1 MNSIKENIA
10 KKKIFEF
17 CIREFAR
24 AGYANVSIRNISK
37 GAGIS
42 IGAIYYYFSSK
53 EQIGQFLYDKTTE
66 IILNKIRLGIKKA
79 PNDKE
84 ALRSIIYN
92 LFDMSE
98 KEPELM
104 EFILYVKHKEF
115 LPDAPPICSSKPFEF
130 IKNFIKEKIESGVF
144 RDMNI
149 VIASALIMGPIIRII
164 QLRMDNILN
173 DDIRLYTESLLN
185 GIVKSV
191 FKERA

>member
-1 MNSIKENIA
+1 MSSIKENIA

-66 IILNKIRLGIKKA
+66 IILNRIRLGIQKA

-84 ALRSIIYN
+84 ALKSIIYN

-98 KEPELM
+98 KEPHLM

-115 LPDAPPICSSKPFEF
+115 LPNAPPICS
-130 IKNFIKEKIESGVF
+130 
-144 RDMNI
+144 
-149 VIASALIMGPIIRII
+149 
-164 QLRMDNILN
+164 
-173 DDIRLYTESLLN
+173 
-185 GIVKSV
+185 
-191 FKERA
+191 

>member
-1 MNSIKENIA
+1 MSSIKENIA

-98 KEPELM
+98 KEPHLM

-144 RDMNI
+144 RDMDI
-149 VIASALIMGPIIRII
+149 VIASALIMGPVIRII
-164 QLRMDNILN
+164 QLRMDNILKN
-173 DDIRLYTESLLN
+173 DIRLYTKPLLN
-185 GIVKSV
+185 GIVKSI
-191 FKERA
+191 FKKQA

>member
-1 MNSIKENIA
+1 MSSIKENIA

>member
-1 MNSIKENIA
+1 MSSIKENIA

-164 QLRMDNILN
+164 QLRMDNILK

>member
-1 MNSIKENIA
+1 MSSIKENIA

-37 GAGIS
+37 GVGIS

-98 KEPELM
+98 KEPHLM

-144 RDMNI
+144 RDMDI
-149 VIASALIMGPIIRII
+149 VIASALIMGPVIRII
-164 QLRMDNILN
+164 QLRMDNILKN
-173 DDIRLYTESLLN
+173 DIRLYTKPLLN
-185 GIVKSV
+185 GIVKSI
-191 FKERA
+191 FKKQA

>member
-1 MNSIKENIA
+1 MSSIKENIA

-66 IILNKIRLGIKKA
+66 IILNKIRLGIQKA

-98 KEPELM
+98 KEPHLI

-130 IKNFIKEKIESGVF
+130 IKNFIKEKIDSGVF
-144 RDMNI
+144 RDMDI
-149 VIASALIMGPIIRII
+149 VIASALIMGPVIRII
-164 QLRMDNILN
+164 QLRMDNILKN
-173 DDIRLYTESLLN
+173 DIRLYTESLLN
-185 GIVKSV
+185 GIVKSI

>member
-1 MNSIKENIA
+1 MSSIKENIA

-66 IILNKIRLGIKKA
+66 IILNKIRLGIQKA

-98 KEPELM
+98 KEPHLI

-130 IKNFIKEKIESGVF
+130 IKNFIKEKIDSGVF
-144 RDMNI
+144 RDMDI
-149 VIASALIMGPIIRII
+149 VIASALIMGPVIRII
-164 QLRMDNILN
+164 QLRMDSILKN
-173 DDIRLYTESLLN
+173 DIRLYTESLLN
-185 GIVKSV
+185 GIVKSI

>member
-1 MNSIKENIA
+1 MSSIKENIA

-84 ALRSIIYN
+84 ALKSIIYN

-130 IKNFIKEKIESGVF
+130 IKNFIKENIESGVF
-144 RDMNI
+144 RDMDI
-149 VIASALIMGPIIRII
+149 VIASALIMGPVIRII
-164 QLRMDNILN
+164 QLRMDNILK

>member
-1 MNSIKENIA
+1 MSSIKENIA

-98 KEPELM
+98 KEPHLM

-130 IKNFIKEKIESGVF
+130 IKNFIKEKIDSGVF

-149 VIASALIMGPIIRII
+149 VIASALIMGPVIRII
-164 QLRMDNILN
+164 QLRMDNILK

-185 GIVKSV
+185 GIVKSI
-191 FKERA
+191 FKEQV

>member
-1 MNSIKENIA
+1 MGSVKESIT

-98 KEPELM
+98 KEPHLM

-144 RDMNI
+144 RDMDI
-149 VIASALIMGPIIRII
+149 VIASALIMGPVIRII

-173 DDIRLYTESLLN
+173 NDIRLYTESLLN
-185 GIVKSV
+185 GIVKSL
-191 FKERA
+191 FKEQ

>member
-1 MNSIKENIA
+1 MSSIKENIA

-84 ALRSIIYN
+84 ALKSIIYN

-130 IKNFIKEKIESGVF
+130 IKNFIKENIESGVF
-144 RDMNI
+144 RDMDI
-149 VIASALIMGPIIRII
+149 VIASALIMGPVIRII
-164 QLRMDNILN
+164 QLRMDNILK

-185 GIVKSV
+185 GIVKSI
-191 FKERA
+191 FKEQV

>member
-1 MNSIKENIA
+1 MSSIKENIA

-17 CIREFAR
+17 CIKEFAR

-66 IILNKIRLGIKKA
+66 IILNKIRLGIQKA

-98 KEPELM
+98 KEPHLM

-130 IKNFIKEKIESGVF
+130 IKNFIKKKIDSGVF
-144 RDMNI
+144 RDMDI
-149 VIASALIMGPIIRII
+149 VIASALIMGPVIRII
-164 QLRMDNILN
+164 QLRMDNILKN
-173 DDIRLYTESLLN
+173 DIRLYTESLLN
-185 GIVKSV
+185 GIVKSI

>member
-1 MNSIKENIA
+1 MSSIKENIA

-37 GAGIS
+37 GVGIS

-98 KEPELM
+98 KEPHLM

-130 IKNFIKEKIESGVF
+130 IKNFIKEKIDSGVF

-149 VIASALIMGPIIRII
+149 VIASALIMGPVIRII
-164 QLRMDNILN
+164 QLRMDNILK

-185 GIVKSV
+185 GIVKSI
-191 FKERA
+191 FKEQV

>member
-1 MNSIKENIA
+1 MSSIKENIA

-98 KEPELM
+98 KEPHLM

-130 IKNFIKEKIESGVF
+130 IKNFIKENIESGVF
-144 RDMNI
+144 RDMDI
-149 VIASALIMGPIIRII
+149 VIASALIMGPVIRII
-164 QLRMDNILN
+164 QLRMDNILK

-185 GIVKSV
+185 GIVKSI
-191 FKERA
+191 FKEQV

>member
-1 MNSIKENIA
+1 MSSIKENIA

-66 IILNKIRLGIKKA
+66 IILNRIRLGIQKA

-84 ALRSIIYN
+84 ALKSIIYN

-98 KEPELM
+98 KEPHLM

-115 LPDAPPICSSKPFEF
+115 LPNAPPICSSKPFEF
-130 IKNFIKEKIESGVF
+130 IKNFIKEKIDSGVF
-144 RDMNI
+144 RDMDI
-149 VIASALIMGPIIRII
+149 VIASALIMGPVIRII
-164 QLRMDNILN
+164 QLRMDNILKN
-173 DDIRLYTESLLN
+173 DIRLYTESLLN
-185 GIVKSV
+185 GIVKSI

>member
-1 MNSIKENIA
+1 MSSIKENIA

-17 CIREFAR
+17 CIKEFAR

>member
-1 MNSIKENIA
+1 MSSIKENIA

-98 KEPELM
+98 KEPHLM

-130 IKNFIKEKIESGVF
+130 IKNFIKEKIDSGVF

-149 VIASALIMGPIIRII
+149 VIASALIMGPVIRII
-164 QLRMDNILN
+164 QLRMDKILKN
-173 DDIRLYTESLLN
+173 DIRLYTEPLLN
-185 GIVKSV
+185 GIVKSI
-191 FKERA
+191 FKEQV